1 MKENRTYTVYMH
13 TAPNGKVYIGI
24 TKQEVRTRWANG
36 KGYEKNSHFT
46 NAINKYGWDSFKHE
60 VLLEGL
66 TLEEACSEESRLI
79 AEYKS
84 YDRNYG
90 YNKDFGGGVSR
101 VREETKKKI
110 SKKAKNRWKDSEYRE
125 KATSG
130 MKGKKRSAESRK
142 NISKAQKKRFE
153 SEEERRKAGASMRG
167 KKHTEEQKKKIS
179 ESLLEFYSN
188 EENLEALRAKR
199 RAINKK
205 IHAVKVVC
213 IEKGKVYD
221 SIRDASE
228 ELQIGRANISA
239 CCRGRRKTCGGYHW
253 KYA

>member
-1 MKENRTYTVYMH
+1 MIDNNYVVYKH

-24 TKQEVRTRWANG
+24 TIQEPEARWKNG
-36 KGYEKNSHFT
+36 KGYANNDHFT
-46 NAINKYGWDSFKHE
+46 NAINKYGWDSISHE
-60 VLLEGL
+60 ILKEGL
-66 TLEEACSEESRLI
+66 SLEEACEEETMLI
-79 AEYKS
+79 EKYKS
-84 YDRNYG
+84 YDRDYG

-101 VREETKKKI
+101 VREETKKKL
-110 SKKAKNRWKDSEYRE
+110 SEKAKNLWEDSEFRK

-153 SEEERRKAGASMRG
+153 SEEERRKTAASMRG

-199 RAINKK
+199 RVTNKK
-205 IHAVKVVC
+205 IHAVKVICV
-213 IEKGKVYD
+213 EKGKVYD

-228 ELQIGRANISA
+228 ELQVNQQNISA